1 MKLCKL
7 RKPLLMAALVLAAS
21 QAAHA
26 GPFSGV
32 SAATN
37 DIKSLAT
44 AAGAILG
51 GLVTLIGGAIA
62 AWKASH
68 GEEFTKPLLMAI
80 VAAAI
85 AAVCVVAM

>member
-1 MKLCKL
+1 MKVK
-7 RKPLLMAALVLAAS
+7 KYLVLAAIVVAVAQS
-21 QAAHA
+21 AHA

-32 SAATN
+32 TQATN
-37 DIKSLAT
+37 DVKSLAT